1 MNERERTHDDRERP
15 AGAGS
20 PTGPEG
26 SGLQAAAQSA
36 TAYLAAAQSA
46 INQVLSGNSLAF
58 NNAVRQRGGE

>member
-1 MNERERTHDDRERP
+1 MNERERTHDERERA
-15 AGAGS
+15 AGTG

-58 NNAVRQRGGE
+58 NNAIRQRGGQ

>member
-1 MNERERTHDDRERP
+1 MNERERTHDERQRAASSGSP
-15 AGAGS
+15 AG
-20 PTGPEG
+20 PDG

-58 NNAVRQRGGE
+58 NNAIRQRGGQ